1 MVNTECLSGKIS
13 SNKTNPQTDETPPRL
28 EDSITADI
36 VPGPITLPRHAQC
49 PILLP
54 ALAWG
59 GYSLASQ
66 LKQEFFTQIY
76 KRGLY
81 FCFLLLRK
89 GRPIFQK
96 AKYFKEETVVC
107 VMCGTTV
114 RQERLQ
120 SPRHEAGMWGIF
132 RWAFCFN
139 LHQNT
144 NSLGQTE
151 VLNKRVFHHVLKQN
165 TY

>member
-36 VPGPITLPRHAQC
+36 VQIITAFPSSCSVSH
-49 PILLP
+49 
-54 ALAWG
+54 LAASFGLG

-66 LKQEFFTQIY
+66 LKQEFSLKFY
-76 KRGLY
+76 KGLY
-81 FCFLLLRK
+81 FLSSAFK
-89 GRPIFQK
+89 EGRPSSRKQNISK
-96 AKYFKEETVVC
+96 RKLAC

-120 SPRHEAGMWGIF
+120 SPRCEGIF
-132 RWAFCFN
+132 RWAF
-139 LHQNT
+139 LLQPAPRT
-144 NSLGQTE
+144 PTSLGQTE
-151 VLNKRVFHHVLKQN
+151 VLNESFHHVLKQN